1 MEIDDMDIVETNLNV
16 ASNKEIVNCGA
27 LDCGEG
33 ARRRRELNDLW
44 LGSLYGT
51 LKRYFARRL
60 SNWNEIDDLVQ
71 ETLIKVHK
79 YTVDYD
85 VQIDAGEY
93 RISYVYRNA
102 ANVLT
107 DSLRKKTVR
116 RHQYHTHIEGVA
128 EGEWLMATSSVT
140 SDPEGVVEMQQCQ
153 NHLNQCLA
161 ALSSR
166 TRSIFLLSR
175 FSGLSAKQI
184 SLEEQVSISCVE
196 KHLSKARSALYEFYK
211 MM

>member
-1 MEIDDMDIVETNLNV
+1 MNKMEV
-16 ASNKEIVNCGA
+16 VNRDVNA
-27 LDCGEG
+27 LSDKALKDCRAMSSRENAKGS
-33 ARRRRELNDLW
+33 RELYELW
-44 LGSLYGT
+44 LQSLYGD

-60 SNWNEIDDLVQ
+60 SNWNDIDDLVQ

>member
-1 MEIDDMDIVETNLNV
+1 VDDMDIVNRDINA
-16 ASNKEIVNCGA
+16 ASNKTVVNCRA
-27 LDCGEG
+27 IDCRES
-33 ARRRRELNDLW
+33 ARRTRELNDLW
-44 LGSLYGT
+44 LQSLYGA

-60 SNWNEIDDLVQ
+60 SNWNDIDDLVQ

-79 YTVDYD
+79 YVVDYD
-85 VQIDAGEY
+85 VRIDGGEY
-93 RISYVYRNA
+93 QISYVYRNA

-107 DSLRKKTVR
+107 DSLRRKTVR

-128 EGEWLMATSSVT
+128 EGEWLMATRCVAY
-140 SDPEGVVEMQQCQ
+140 DPAGELEMQQCQ

-161 ALSSR
+161 ELNSR

-184 SLEEQVSISCVE
+184 SLEEQVSVSCVE
-196 KHLSKARSALYEFYK
+196 KHLSKARSALHEFYK

>member
-1 MEIDDMDIVETNLNV
+1 MEMDDMDVINTNLNV
-16 ASNKEIVNCGA
+16 GSSKIAVNCRD

-44 LGSLYGT
+44 LSSLYGA
-51 LKRYFARRL
+51 LKRYFFRRL
-60 SNWNEIDDLVQ
+60 SNWNDIDDLVQ

-79 YTVDYD
+79 YICDYD
-85 VQIDAGEY
+85 VRIDAGEY
-93 RISYVYRNA
+93 QISYVYRNA

-107 DSLRKKTVR
+107 DSLRKRTVR
-116 RHQYHTHIEGVA
+116 RHQDHTHIDSVA
-128 EGEWLMATSSVT
+128 ESEWLMATRCVT
-140 SDPEGVVEMQQCQ
+140 YDPEGVLEMLQCQ
-153 NHLNQCLA
+153 DQLNRCLA
-161 ALSSR
+161 ALNSR

-175 FSGLSAKQI
+175 FSGLTAKQI

-196 KHLSKARSALYEFYK
+196 KHLSKARSALREFYK